1 MKTGRRFGRALFLV
15 AIVTFFICST
25 AHAQVPGQVP
35 DLSIWENT
43 WFKVKMTSTVYHFS
57 NIGVKPTPNYTVSE
71 STGTS
76 YIKIT
81 GWDTTTTP
89 ADPFLTADV
98 YAKDGTW
105 VRVDTMNIYYFAG
118 SNLKF
123 VGSARSGDPLA
134 DDPGL
139 ALSLMFVFT
148 GKRNA
153 TNTKFIMDGSTKLST
168 IGSSIVEIDNVPAS
182 KERWAGSVKLS
193 GPMVPESSLPF
204 TP

>member
-1 MKTGRRFGRALFLV
+1 MNARKVLFNVLMV
-15 AIVTFFICST
+15 AVFITCSSIGSV
-25 AHAQVPGQVP
+25 HAQVPGVVP
-35 DLSIWENT
+35 GLSIWVNT

-57 NIGVKPTPNYTVSE
+57 NIGLKPTPNYTVSE
-71 STGTS
+71 SGGTS

-89 ADPFLTADV
+89 ADPFLIADV
-98 YAKDGTW
+98 YAKAGNW
-105 VRVDTMNIYYFAG
+105 IRVDTMNIYYFAG
-118 SNLKF
+118 SHLKF
-123 VGSARSGDPLA
+123 VGSALSGNPLA

-148 GKRNA
+148 GKRNVA
-153 TNTKFIMDGSTKLST
+153 NTKFIMDGSTKLST
-168 IGSSIVEIDNVPAS
+168 IGSSIVEIDNVPGS